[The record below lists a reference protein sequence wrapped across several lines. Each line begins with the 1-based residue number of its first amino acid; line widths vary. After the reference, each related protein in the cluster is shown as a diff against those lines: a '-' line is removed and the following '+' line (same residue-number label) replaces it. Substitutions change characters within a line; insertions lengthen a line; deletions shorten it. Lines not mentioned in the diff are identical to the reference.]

1 MKLMY
6 YRYFLLLMFFCM
18 TGNFIH
24 AQKKVPYFG
33 NINAI
38 NGYENEISGEN
49 IDYFSA
55 FPDHATRALLT
66 RTTDGE
72 KTIEW
77 ETAKVPQKNSGPYV
91 YFNWLVSHSSGSSG
105 GVRNFDLYIN
115 DQKALTL
122 STYPA
127 NQRPTWISKAAD
139 STAFVFNQ
147 TKMDGLK
154 DSYGIAYL
162 RVPVNKVTPGKPLRL
177 KLVGQAQNSR
187 DWFMTY
193 KFTFQEKMDANV
205 TPFILKDGKRL
216 ITLTTLHF
224 GPEEK
229 IIAKIDNKDSF
240 SFTMPDGIKTFD
252 IPVTLSQTG
261 GNIQLTVTSGK
272 KELLRKTI
280 QAGTIVPRTL
290 YFIHHSHTDVG
301 YSHLQAEVEKI
312 HTKNI
317 YDALK
322 MIDET
327 HNLPEEARFKWNVEA
342 LWDVENFMQKA
353 TPEDKKAFVKA
364 VKDGGI
370 GLSAMYGNILTGLS
384 QPEELFHYTEYAQ
397 KLEKEYGFKI
407 NSAMMSDVPG
417 FAWSLVPALTTSGV
431 KYFSSG
437 PNYLG
442 KTNPYLGDRVG
453 NFVKN
458 WGDKPVWWQ
467 SPSGKE
473 KILFWT
479 AGRGYSSWH
488 GIHPGAVFE
497 TGQKKIAE
505 YLDDLTRTN
514 YPYDIVQWRYNIV
527 SDNGPIDPSI
537 SKFVDEWNKKYTS
550 PKIVLSTNEKM
561 FEVFEKKYGDQ
572 LPVVKG
578 DISPHWEDGAMSTA
592 KEEGINR
599 NSGLKLQQLTTLYS
613 MLNPRLYNS
622 QRFYDAWRN
631 VILFHEHTWGAFNSI
646 TAPDLPF
653 VTDQWKVKRQ
663 FSLDGNSLTNQL
675 EKDLLQP
682 LTNPGSK
689 KIEVFNTSSWARS
702 GVVTIPATAEGNS
715 VQDARGNKIPLQKL
729 ENGTM
734 VFMAKNI
741 PALGSAV
748 YTIIKNKTLA
758 TTPFIVTN
766 NSISNGK
773 ITLTWDNKTGSI
785 THFTDNGTTN
795 YAGSYNNQGLNSY
808 WYVPGSDPNEAKS
821 NTDVQTKI
829 LEKGPVMV
837 KVLLTAEAPGANKLE
852 RIITLYNDSDE
863 ALLENIVDKKPVR
876 TKESVHFGFP
886 FNSGFKNITADAGY
900 GIMKYLTDQL
910 PGSNMDY
917 WYSRRWVDASSG
929 QKGIQWMMIETPLTE
944 AAEMIDERMLID
956 NSHKKWKDIG
966 TTGTT
971 NWFSYAMNNYWHTNY
986 KADQEGPVH
995 YRYALRPHDSFN
1007 SVENEKYAAAFTQP
1021 LIAIPV
1027 NEKAEIKGSLFHM
1040 KNDKIVVTSITP
1052 QDDQSFI
1059 IRLYNPDEK
1068 EQTTTFTWERL
1079 KPSKLIYNKT
1089 GKEISINDSISLNS
1103 MDVIEIKV
1111 IP

>member
-1 MKLMY
+1 MHN
-6 YRYFLLLMFFCM
+6 RYFLLLVSL
-18 TGNFIH
+18 FITNSLMY
-24 AQKKVPYFG
+24 AQKKVPFFG
-33 NINAI
+33 SIQSI
-38 NGYENEISGEN
+38 NGYATEISGEN

-66 RTTDGE
+66 RATDGA

-77 ETAKVPQKNSGPYV
+77 ETAPAPQKITAPYV
-91 YFNWLVSHSSGSSG
+91 YFSWLVSHSSGSSG
-105 GVRNFDLYIN
+105 GIRNFDLYIN
-115 DQKALTL
+115 NQKSLTL
-122 STYPA
+122 TTYPV
-127 NQRPTWISKAAD
+127 NQKPNWIAKAAD

-162 RVPVNKVTPGKPLRL
+162 RIPASKVTPGKPIRL
-177 KLVGQAQNSR
+177 KIVGQAQDSR

-193 KFTFQEKMDANV
+193 KFTFQEKMDAAS

-224 GPEEK
+224 GPEQK
-229 IIAKIDNKDSF
+229 ITATIDNKENF

-252 IPVTLSQTG
+252 IPVTLSSKG
-261 GNIQLTVTSGK
+261 GSVALTVTSGNK
-272 KELLRKTI
+272 QLLHKTI
-280 QAGTIVPRTL
+280 QAGPVVPRTL

-301 YSHLQAEVEKI
+301 YSHLQSEVEKI

-322 MIDET
+322 MIEET
-327 HNLPEEARFKWNVEA
+327 RNLPEEARFKWNVEA

-353 TPEDKKAFVKA
+353 TAEEKKSFVKA
-364 VKDGGI
+364 VKEGNI
-370 GLSAMYGNILTGLS
+370 GLSAMYANILTGLS

-397 KLEKEYGFKI
+397 KLEKEYGLNI
-407 NSAMMSDVPG
+407 TSAMMSDVPG
-417 FAWSLVPALTTSGV
+417 FAWSLVPALTSSGV

-458 WGDKPVWWQ
+458 WGDKPVWWE
-467 SPSGKE
+467 SPSGEE

-497 TGQKKIAE
+497 NGQKKIAE
-505 YLDDLTRTN
+505 YLEDLTKTN

-561 FEVFEKKYGDQ
+561 FEVFEKKYGDKI
-572 LPVVKG
+572 PVVKG

-592 KEEGINR
+592 KEEGLNR
-599 NSGLKLQQLTTLYS
+599 NSSLKLQQLTTLYS
-613 MLNPRLYNS
+613 MLNPGQYNNQS
-622 QRFYDAWRN
+622 FYEAWRN

-653 VTDQWKVKRQ
+653 ATDQWKVKKQ
-663 FSLDGNSLTNQL
+663 FSLDGSTLANKL
-675 EKDLLQP
+675 EADLLQP
-682 LTNPGSK
+682 LTDPASN
-689 KIEVFNTSSWARS
+689 IIAVYNTSSWVRDGLVILPVQAQ
-702 GVVTIPATAEGNS
+702 ANA
-715 VQDARGNKIPLQKL
+715 VQDFKGNKTPLQKL

-734 VFMAKNI
+734 AFIARNI
-741 PALGSAV
+741 PPLSSAT
-748 YTIIKNKTLA
+748 YTIIKDSSPKTSVFSI
-758 TTPFIVTN
+758 TDH
-766 NSISNGK
+766 SISNGK
-773 ITLTWDNKTGSI
+773 INLTWDNKTGSI
-785 THFTDNGTTN
+785 THFTDNNGTTN
-795 YAGSYNNQGLNSY
+795 YAGTFNNQGLNSY
-808 WYVPGSDPNEAKS
+808 WYVPGTNPQDSQS
-821 NTDVQTKI
+821 NTNVQVNV
-829 LEKGPVMV
+829 LENGPVLA
-837 KVLLTAEAPGANKLE
+837 KISLTSEAPGAHRLE
-852 RIITLYNDSDE
+852 KIITLISGSDE
-863 ALLENIVDKKPVR
+863 VTLENIINKKPIR

-886 FNSGFKNITADAGY
+886 FNKEFKNITADAGY
-900 GIMKYLTDQL
+900 GVMKYLTDQL

-917 WYSRRWVDASSG
+917 WYSRRWVDASFG
-929 QKGIQWMMIETPLTE
+929 QKGMQWMLLEAPLIE
-944 AAEMIDERMLID
+944 AAEMIDERLQID
-956 NSHKKWKDIG
+956 NSHKKWKDKG
-966 TTGTT
+966 TPDTT

-995 YRYALRPHDSFN
+995 YRYALRPHGTFN

-1027 NEKAEIKGSLFHM
+1027 NKKATVKGSLFHM
-1040 KNDKIVVTSITP
+1040 NNDKIVVTTITP
-1052 QDDQSFI
+1052 QEDHSFI

-1068 EQTTTFTWERL
+1068 EQSTTFIWEQL
-1079 KPSKLIYNKT
+1079 KPSKLIHLKT
-1089 GKEISINDSISLNS
+1089 EKTISINDTISLNG
-1103 MDVIEIKV
+1103 MDVIEIKA

>member
-1 MKLMY
+1 
-6 YRYFLLLMFFCM
+6 M
-18 TGNFIH
+18 TGNFVYS
-24 AQKKVPYFG
+24 QKTVPYFG
-33 NINAI
+33 KIQST
-38 NGYENEISGEN
+38 NGYEKEISGEN

-66 RTTDGE
+66 RTTDGA

-77 ETAKVPQKNSGPYV
+77 ETAPAPQKNSGQYI

-105 GVRNFDLYIN
+105 GIRHFDLYIN
-115 DQKALTL
+115 DQKAVTLT
-122 STYPA
+122 TYPG
-127 NQRPTWISKAAD
+127 NKYPDWISKAAD
-139 STAFVFNQ
+139 STAFVFHQ

-162 RVPVNKVTPGKPLRL
+162 RVPTHKVTPGKPLRL
-177 KLVGQAQNSR
+177 KLVGQAQDSR

-193 KFTFQEKMDANV
+193 KFTFQEKMDASP

-224 GPEEK
+224 GPEQK
-229 IIAKIDNKDSF
+229 ITAKINNKDSF

-252 IPVTLSQTG
+252 IPITLAQEG
-261 GNIQLTVTSGK
+261 GKVELSVTSGK
-272 KELLRKTI
+272 KEFLRKTI
-280 QAGTIVPRTL
+280 EAGAIVPRTL

-301 YSHLQAEVEKI
+301 YSHLQSEVERI
-312 HTKNI
+312 HTQNI

-322 MIDET
+322 MIEET
-327 HNLPEEARFKWNVEA
+327 QNLPEEARFKYNVEA
-342 LWDVENFMQKA
+342 LWDVENFMRKA
-353 TPEDKKAFVKA
+353 TPQDKQSFVKA
-364 VKDGGI
+364 VKEGGI

-384 QPEELFHYTEYAQ
+384 QPEELYHYTEYAK
-397 KLEKEYGFKI
+397 KLEKEYGLKI

-417 FAWSLVPALTTSGV
+417 FAWSLVPALTASGV

-488 GIHPGAVFE
+488 GIHPGGVFE
-497 TGQKKIAE
+497 NGQRKIAE

-572 LPVVKG
+572 LPIVKG

-599 NSGLKLQQLTTLYS
+599 NSSLKLQQLTTLYS
-613 MLNPRLYNS
+613 MLNPAQYNS
-622 QRFYDAWRN
+622 QSFYEAWRN

-653 VTDQWKVKRQ
+653 VKDQWQVKKQ
-663 FSLDGNSLTNQL
+663 FSTDGSSLANKL
-675 EKDLLQP
+675 EADLLKP
-682 LTNPGSK
+682 MTNLASK
-689 KIEVFNTSSWARS
+689 TIAVFNTSSWLRT
-702 GVVTIPATAEGNS
+702 GPVIIPGTTLGNA
-715 VQDARGNKIPLQKL
+715 VQDASGRTNPLQKL
-729 ENGTM
+729 EDGTM
-734 VFMAKNI
+734 VFIAKDI
-741 PALGSAV
+741 PPLGSAN
-748 YTIIKNKTLA
+748 YTIIKTKVSYA
-758 TTPFIVTN
+758 KSFSVTN

-773 ITLTWDNKTGSI
+773 VAVTWDNKTGSI
-785 THFTDNGTTN
+785 TQFTDNNNIN
-795 YAGSYNNQGLNSY
+795 YAGSFNNQGLNSY
-808 WYVPGSDPNEAKS
+808 WYVPGSDPKEAQS
-821 NTDVQTKI
+821 NMNVQVKV
-829 LEKGPVMV
+829 LENGPVMS
-837 KVLLTAEAPGANKLE
+837 KISLISEAPGANKLE
-852 RIITLYNDSDE
+852 RILTLFADRDE
-863 ALLENIVDKKPVR
+863 VGLENIVDKKPVR
-876 TKESVHFGFP
+876 TKEAVHFGFP
-886 FNSGFKNITADAGY
+886 FNAGFKNITVDAGY
-900 GIMKYLTDQL
+900 GIMRYLTDQL

-917 WYSRRWVDASSG
+917 WYSRRWVDASFG
-929 QKGIQWMMIETPLTE
+929 QKGMQWMVLEAPLIE
-944 AAEMIDERMLID
+944 ANEMIDERMVID
-956 NSHKKWKDIG
+956 NSHKKWKDKG
-966 TTGTT
+966 TPGTT

-986 KADQEGPVH
+986 KADQEGPAH
-995 YRYALRPHDSFN
+995 YRYALRPHGSFD

-1027 NEKAEIKGSLFHM
+1027 DEKSKISGSLF
-1040 KNDKIVVTSITP
+1040 KVGNDKIVVTSVTP
-1052 QDDQSFI
+1052 QEDHSFI
-1059 IRLYNPDEK
+1059 IRLYNPDEQ
-1068 EQTTTFTWERL
+1068 EQTTTFAWEKL
-1079 KPSKLIYNKT
+1079 KPSQLIDVKTSKTIAPNEKLSLSGMDVSEIKLI
-1089 GKEISINDSISLNS
+1089 
-1103 MDVIEIKV
+1103 
-1111 IP
+1111 P

>member
-1 MKLMY
+1 MY
-6 YRYFLLLMFFCM
+6 
-18 TGNFIH
+18 
-24 AQKKVPYFG
+24 AQKNVPFLG
-33 NINAI
+33 NIKSI
-38 NGYENEISGEN
+38 NGYATEISGEN

-66 RTTDGE
+66 RTTDGT

-77 ETAKVPQKNSGPYV
+77 ETVPAPQKITAPYV

-115 DQKALTL
+115 DQKSLTL
-122 STYPA
+122 TTYPA
-127 NQRPTWISKAAD
+127 NQKPNWIAKAAD

-147 TKMDGLK
+147 TKTDGLK

-162 RVPVNKVTPGKPLRL
+162 RVPASKVTPGKPIRL
-177 KLVGQAQNSR
+177 KIVGQAQNSR

-193 KFTFQEKMDANV
+193 KFTFQEKMDAAS

-224 GPEEK
+224 GPEQK
-229 IIAKIDNKDSF
+229 ITATIDNKENF

-252 IPVTLSQTG
+252 IPVTLSSKG
-261 GNIQLTVTSGK
+261 GSVALTVTSGNK
-272 KELLRKTI
+272 QLLHKTI
-280 QAGTIVPRTL
+280 QAGPVVPRTL

-301 YSHLQAEVEKI
+301 YSHLQSEVEKI

-322 MIDET
+322 MIEET
-327 HNLPEEARFKWNVEA
+327 RNLPEEARFKWNVEA

-353 TPEDKKAFVKA
+353 TAEEKKSFVKA
-364 VKDGGI
+364 VKEGNI

-397 KLEKEYGFKI
+397 KLKKEYGLNI

-417 FAWSLVPALTTSGV
+417 FAWSLVPALTSSGL

-453 NFVKN
+453 HFVKN
-458 WGDKPVWWQ
+458 WGDKPVWWE

-497 TGQKKIAE
+497 NGQKKIAE
-505 YLDDLTRTN
+505 YLEDLTKTN

-561 FEVFEKKYGDQ
+561 FEVFEEKYGDKI
-572 LPVVKG
+572 PVVKG

-592 KEEGINR
+592 KEEGLNR
-599 NSGLKLQQLTTLYS
+599 NSSLKLQQLTTLYS
-613 MLNPRLYNS
+613 MLNPGQYNS
-622 QRFYDAWRN
+622 QSFYEAWRN

-653 VTDQWKVKRQ
+653 VADQWKVKKQ
-663 FSLDGNSLTNQL
+663 FSLDGNTLANKL
-675 EKDLLQP
+675 EADLLQP
-682 LTNPGSK
+682 LTDPASN
-689 KIEVFNTSSWARS
+689 IIAVYNTSSWVRD
-702 GVVTIPATAEGNS
+702 GLVILP
-715 VQDARGNKIPLQKL
+715 VQAQANALQDLKGNKTPLQKL

-734 VFMAKNI
+734 AFIARNI
-741 PALGSAV
+741 PPLGSAT
-748 YTIIKNKTLA
+748 YTLIKDSSPKTSA
-758 TTPFIVTN
+758 FSITDH
-766 NSISNGK
+766 SISNGK
-773 ITLTWDNKTGSI
+773 INLTWDNKTGSI
-785 THFTDNGTTN
+785 THFTDNNSTTN
-795 YAGSYNNQGLNSY
+795 YAGTFNNQGLNSY
-808 WYVPGSDPNEAKS
+808 WYVPGTNPQDAQT
-821 NTDVQTKI
+821 NTNVQ
-829 LEKGPVMV
+829 V
-837 KVLLTAEAPGANKLE
+837 KVLENGPVLARISLTSEAPRANRLE
-852 RIITLYNDSDE
+852 KIITLISGSDE
-863 ALLENIVDKKPVR
+863 VTLENIIDKKPIR

-886 FNSGFKNITADAGY
+886 FNSEFKNITVDAGY
-900 GIMKYLTDQL
+900 GVMKYLTDQL

-917 WYSRRWVDASSG
+917 WYSRRWVDASFG
-929 QKGIQWMMIETPLTE
+929 QKGMQWMLLEAPLIE
-944 AAEMIDERMLID
+944 AAEMIDERMQID
-956 NSHKKWKDIG
+956 NSHKKWKDKGTPG
-966 TTGTT
+966 TTK
-971 NWFSYAMNNYWHTNY
+971 WFSYAMNNYWHTNY

-995 YRYALRPHDSFN
+995 YRYALRPHGAFN

-1021 LIAIPV
+1021 LVAIPV
-1027 NEKAEIKGSLFHM
+1027 DKKATAKGSLFHM
-1040 KNDKIVVTSITP
+1040 SNDKIVVTTITP
-1052 QDDQSFI
+1052 QEDHSFI

-1068 EQTTTFTWERL
+1068 EQSTTFIWEQL
-1079 KPSKLIYNKT
+1079 KPSKLIYLKT
-1089 GKEISINDSISLNS
+1089 ENTISINDTISLNA
-1103 MDVIEIKV
+1103 MDLIEIKV
-1111 IP
+1111 IL

>member
-1 MKLMY
+1 MHNRY
-6 YRYFLLLMFFCM
+6 YLLLMFFLI
-18 TGNFIH
+18 TGNFIS
-24 AQKKVPYFG
+24 AQKNVPFFG
-33 NINAI
+33 NIQAT
-38 NGYENEISGEN
+38 NGYAREISGEN

-55 FPDHATRALLT
+55 FPDHARSALLT
-66 RTTDGE
+66 RTTDGA

-77 ETAKVPQKNSGPYV
+77 ETDPTPAKITGPYV
-91 YFNWLVSHSSGSSG
+91 YFSWLVSHSSGSSS
-105 GVRNFDLYIN
+105 GVRKFDLYIDN
-115 DQKALTL
+115 QKALTL
-122 STYPA
+122 TTYPA
-127 NQRPTWISKAAD
+127 NQHPDWIVKAAD

-162 RVPVNKVTPGKPLRL
+162 RIPANKVTRGKPLRL
-177 KLVGQAQNSR
+177 KIIGQAQDSR

-193 KFTFQEKMDANV
+193 KFTFEEKMDAQP

-224 GPEEK
+224 GPDQK
-229 IIAKIDNKDSF
+229 ITAKINNKDTF
-240 SFTMPDGIKTFD
+240 SFVMPDGIKTFD
-252 IPVTLSQTG
+252 IPIELSSKG
-261 GNIQLTVTSGK
+261 GNVQLTVSSGK
-272 KELLRKTI
+272 KELLQKNI
-280 QAGTIVPRTL
+280 QAGNVIQRTL
-290 YFIHHSHTDVG
+290 YFVHHSHTDVG

-312 HTKNI
+312 HTQNI

-322 MIDET
+322 MIEET
-327 HNLPEEARFKWNVEA
+327 KNLPEEARFKWNVEA

-353 TPEDKKAFVKA
+353 SPDDKKVFIKA
-364 VKDGGI
+364 VKDGNI

-397 KLEKEYGFKI
+397 KLEKEYGIRI

-417 FAWSLVPALTTSGV
+417 FAWSLVPALTSSGV

-442 KTNPYLGDRVG
+442 KTHPYLGDRVG

-497 TGQKKIAE
+497 TGQRKIAE
-505 YLDDLTRTN
+505 YLDDLTKNN
-514 YPYDIVQWRYNIV
+514 YPYDMVQWRYNIV

-537 SKFVDEWNKKYTS
+537 SKFVDEWNKKYLS
-550 PKIVLSTNEKM
+550 PKIILSINEKM
-561 FEVFEKKYGDQ
+561 FEEFEKKYGSQ
-572 LPVVKG
+572 IPVVKG

-599 NSGLKLQQLTTLYS
+599 NSSLKLQQLTTLYA
-613 MLNPRLYNS
+613 MLNPSLYNS
-622 QRFYDAWRN
+622 QSFYEAWRN

-653 VTDQWKVKRQ
+653 VTDQWQVKKQ
-663 FSLDGNSLTNQL
+663 FSLDGSSLANKL
-675 EKDLLQP
+675 EAELLQP
-682 LTNPGSK
+682 LTDPASST
-689 KIEVFNTSSWARS
+689 ITVFNTSSWSRS
-702 GVVTIPATAEGNS
+702 GAVIIPATMQANS
-715 VQDARGNKIPLQKL
+715 IQDASGKKIPLQKL

-734 VFMAKNI
+734 AFIASNI
-741 PALGSAV
+741 PPLGSAT
-748 YTIIKNKTLA
+748 YTVIKNKISA
-758 TTPFIVTN
+758 NSPFSITN
-766 NSISNGK
+766 HSISNGK
-773 ITLTWDNKTGSI
+773 VTLIWDNKTGSI
-785 THFTDNGTTN
+785 THFTNNGTTN
-795 YAGSYNNQGLNSY
+795 YAGSFKNQGLNSY
-808 WYVPGSDPNEAKS
+808 WYVPGSDPKETLS
-821 NTDVQTKI
+821 NSDIQMKI
-829 LEKGPVMV
+829 LENGPVMA
-837 KVLLTAEAPGANKLE
+837 KISLISEASGANKLE
-852 RIITLYNDSDE
+852 RIITLIAGSDE
-863 ALLENIVDKKPVR
+863 VMLENIIDKKPVR

-886 FNSGFKNITADAGY
+886 FNTEFKNITIDAGY

-917 WYSRRWVDASSG
+917 WYSRRWVDASFG
-929 QKGIQWMMIETPLTE
+929 QKGMQWMLLEAPLIE
-944 AAEMIDERMLID
+944 AGEMIDERMVID
-956 NSHKKWKDIG
+956 NSHKKWKDKGIPD
-966 TTGTT
+966 TT

-995 YRYALRPHDSFN
+995 YHYVLRPHDTFN
-1007 SVENEKYAAAFTQP
+1007 PVENEKHATSFTQP
-1021 LIAIPV
+1021 LIAISV
-1027 NEKAEIKGSLFHM
+1027 NGNLSPYESLFRM
-1040 KNDKIVVTSITP
+1040 GNDKIVVTSITP
-1052 QDDQSFI
+1052 QEDKSFL

-1068 EQTTTFTWERL
+1068 EQTTKLIWNRL
-1079 KPSKLIYNKT
+1079 KPLKVIYLKT
-1089 GKEISINDSISLNS
+1089 GKELSPDESFSLAG
-1103 MDVIEIKV
+1103 MDIIEIKA

>member
-1 MKLMY
+1 MY
-6 YRYFLLLMFFCM
+6 KYFLLLMSFLM
-18 TGNFIH
+18 TGNFVYS
-24 AQKKVPYFG
+24 QKKVPYFG
-33 NINAI
+33 NIQST
-38 NGYENEISGEN
+38 NGYEKEISGEN

-66 RTTDGE
+66 RTTDGA
-72 KTIEW
+72 KAIEW
-77 ETAKVPQKNSGPYV
+77 ETAPVPQKGNKQYV

-105 GVRNFDLYIN
+105 GIRHFDLYIN

-122 STYPA
+122 TTYPG
-127 NQRPTWISKAAD
+127 NKHPDWISKAAD

-162 RVPVNKVTPGKPLRL
+162 RVPANKVTPGKPLRL
-177 KLVGQAQNSR
+177 KLVGQAQDSR

-193 KFTFQEKMDANV
+193 KFTFQEKMDASS

-224 GPEEK
+224 GPEQK
-229 IIAKIDNKDSF
+229 ITVKINNKNSF

-252 IPVTLSQTG
+252 LPVDLAPEGGSVQLS
-261 GNIQLTVTSGK
+261 VTSGN

-280 QAGTIVPRTL
+280 EAGAIVPRTL

-301 YSHLQAEVEKI
+301 YSHLQSEVERI
-312 HTKNI
+312 HTQNI
-317 YDALK
+317 YDALE
-322 MIDET
+322 MIEKT
-327 HNLPEEARFKWNVEA
+327 RNLPEEARFKYNVEA
-342 LWDVENFMQKA
+342 LWDVENFMRKA
-353 TPEDKKAFVKA
+353 TPQDKQLFVKA
-364 VKDGGI
+364 VKEGDI

-384 QPEELFHYTEYAQ
+384 QPEELYHYTEYAK
-397 KLEKEYGFKI
+397 KLEKEYGLKI

-417 FAWSLVPALTTSGV
+417 FAWSLVPALTASGV

-488 GIHPGAVFE
+488 GIHPGGVFE
-497 TGQKKIAE
+497 NGQRKIAE
-505 YLDDLTRTN
+505 YLDDLTKTN
-514 YPYDIVQWRYNIV
+514 YPYDMVQWRYNIV

-537 SKFVDEWNKKYTS
+537 SKFVDEWNKKYIS

-572 LPVVKG
+572 LPIVKG

-592 KEEGINR
+592 REEGINR
-599 NSGLKLQQLTTLYS
+599 NSSLKLQQLTTLYS
-613 MLNPRLYNS
+613 MLNPTQYNS
-622 QRFYDAWRN
+622 QSFYEAWRN

-653 VTDQWKVKRQ
+653 VKDQWQVKKQ
-663 FSLDGNSLTNQL
+663 FSTDGSSLTNKL
-675 EKDLLQP
+675 EADLLKP
-682 LTNPGSK
+682 ITNPASK
-689 KIEVFNTSSWARS
+689 TIAVFNTSSWLRS
-702 GVVTIPATAEGNS
+702 GAVIIPGTSLGNA
-715 VQDARGNKIPLQKL
+715 VQDASGHTAPLQKL
-729 ENGTM
+729 QDGTM
-734 VFMAKNI
+734 VFIAKDV
-741 PALGSAV
+741 PPLGSAN
-748 YTIIKNKTLA
+748 YIIIKAKVSSA
-758 TTPFIVTN
+758 KPFSVTN

-773 ITLTWDNKTGSI
+773 VAVTWDHKTGSI
-785 THFTDNGTTN
+785 TQFTDNNNIN
-795 YAGSYNNQGLNSY
+795 YAGIFNNQGLNSY
-808 WYVPGSDPNEAKS
+808 WYVPGSDPKEAQS
-821 NTDVQTKI
+821 NMNVQIKV
-829 LEKGPVMV
+829 LENGPVMS
-837 KVLLTAEAPGANKLE
+837 KISLISEAPGANKLE
-852 RIITLYNDSDE
+852 RILTLFADSDE
-863 ALLENIVDKKPVR
+863 VGLENIVDKKPIR

-886 FNSGFKNITADAGY
+886 FNAEFKNITVDAGY
-900 GIMKYLTDQL
+900 GIMRYLTDQL

-917 WYSRRWVDASSG
+917 WYSRRWVDASFG
-929 QKGIQWMMIETPLTE
+929 QKGMQWMVLEAPLIEAT
-944 AAEMIDERMLID
+944 EMIDERMVID
-956 NSHKKWKDIG
+956 NSHKKWKDKG
-966 TTGTT
+966 APGTT

-995 YRYALRPHDSFN
+995 YRYALRPHGSFDS
-1007 SVENEKYAAAFTQP
+1007 VDNEKYASAFTQP
-1021 LIAIPV
+1021 LIAV
-1027 NEKAEIKGSLFHM
+1027 SVDEKFKVGGSLF
-1040 KNDKIVVTSITP
+1040 KVGNDKIVVTTVTP
-1052 QDDQSFI
+1052 QEDHSFI
-1059 IRLYNPDEK
+1059 IRLYNPDER
-1068 EQTTTFTWERL
+1068 EQTTTFAWEKL
-1079 KPSKLIYNKT
+1079 KPSQLIDVKT
-1089 GKEISINDSISLNS
+1089 GKTITPDEKLSLS
-1103 MDVIEIKV
+1103 GMDVIEIKL

>member
-1 MKLMY
+1 MKSMY
-6 YRYFLLLMFFCM
+6 NKYFLLLISFLM
-18 TGNFIH
+18 TGSFIH
-24 AQKKVPYFG
+24 AQKKVPFFG
-33 NINAI
+33 NIQAT
-38 NGYENEISGEN
+38 NGYTNEISGEN

-66 RTTDGE
+66 RTTDGA
-72 KTIEW
+72 KIIEW
-77 ETAKVPQKNSGPYV
+77 ETAPAPQEKGSYV

-105 GVRNFDLYIN
+105 GIRNFDLYIN

-122 STYPA
+122 TTYPA
-127 NQRPTWISKAAD
+127 NQRPDWVAKATD
-139 STAFVFNQ
+139 STAFVFHQ

-162 RVPVNKVTPGKPLRL
+162 RVPSNKVTPGKPLRL

-193 KFTFQEKMDANV
+193 KFTFQEKIDANP

-224 GPEEK
+224 GSEQK
-229 IIAKIDNKDSF
+229 ITAKIDNKDTF
-240 SFTMPDGIKTFD
+240 SFVMPDGIKTFD
-252 IPVTLSQTG
+252 IPVTLNPEG
-261 GNIQLTVTSGK
+261 GKVQLTVTSGK

-280 QAGTIVPRTL
+280 QAGAIVPRTL

-322 MIDET
+322 MIEET
-327 HNLPEEARFKWNVEA
+327 KNLPEEARFKYNVEA

-353 TPEDKKAFVKA
+353 TPEDKKSFVKA
-364 VKDGGI
+364 VKEGNI

-384 QPEELFHYTEYAQ
+384 EPEELFHYTEYAQ

-407 NSAMMSDVPG
+407 NNAMMSDVPG
-417 FAWSLVPALTTSGV
+417 FAWSLVTALSSSGV

-473 KILFWT
+473 KVLFWT

-488 GIHPGAVFE
+488 GIHPGGVFE
-497 TGQKKIAE
+497 NGQKKIAE
-505 YLDDLTRTN
+505 YLDDLTKTS
-514 YPYDIVQWRYNIV
+514 YPYDMVQWRYNIV
-527 SDNGPIDPSI
+527 SDNGPIDPTI

-572 LPVVKG
+572 IPVVKG

-599 NSGLKLQQLTTLYS
+599 NSSLKLQQLTTLYS
-613 MLNPRLYNS
+613 MLNPGKYNS
-622 QRFYDAWRN
+622 QNFYEAWRN
-631 VILFHEHTWGAFNSI
+631 IILFHEHTWGAFNSI

-653 VTDQWKVKRQ
+653 VKDQWQVKKQ
-663 FSLDGNSLTNQL
+663 FSLDGSSMTNKLQT
-675 EKDLLQP
+675 ELLQP
-682 LTNPGSK
+682 LTDPTSK
-689 KIEVFNTSSWARS
+689 SIAVFNTSSWVRS
-702 GVVTIPATAEGNS
+702 GTVIIPATLQGNT
-715 VQDARGNKIPLQKL
+715 VQDAAGHKIPLQKL

-734 VFMAKNI
+734 AFIAKNV
-741 PALGSAV
+741 PALGSV
-748 YTIIKNKTLA
+748 SYTIIKSTPPKTN
-758 TTPFIVTN
+758 PFSITD

-773 ITLTWDNKTGSI
+773 VTLTWDHKTGSI
-785 THFTDNGTTN
+785 TQFTDKSTTN
-795 YAGSYNNQGLNSY
+795 YAGSFNNQGLNSY
-808 WYVPGSDPNEAKS
+808 WYVPGSDPKEALS
-821 NTDVQTKI
+821 NAPVQVKI
-829 LEKGPVMV
+829 LENGPVMA
-837 KVLLTAEAPGANKLE
+837 KISLTSEAPGANKLE
-852 RIITLYNDSDE
+852 KIITLFADNGE
-863 ALLENIVDKKPVR
+863 VALENIIDKKPVR
-876 TKESVHFGFP
+876 SKESVHFGFP
-886 FNSGFKNITADAGY
+886 FNATFKNITVDAGY
-900 GIMKYLTDQL
+900 GVMKYLTDQL

-917 WYSRRWVDASSG
+917 WYSRRWVDASYG
-929 QKGIQWMMIETPLTE
+929 QQGMQWMLLEAPLIE
-944 AAEMIDERMLID
+944 ASEMIDERMVID
-956 NSHKKWKDIG
+956 NSHKKWKDKG
-966 TTGTT
+966 APGAT

-995 YRYALRPHDSFN
+995 YQYALRPHGAFN
-1007 SVENEKYAAAFTQP
+1007 AVENEKYAAAFTQP
-1021 LIAIPV
+1021 LIAIPMQ
-1027 NEKAEIKGSLFHM
+1027 EKSFIGGSLFQVG
-1040 KNDKIVVTSITP
+1040 NDKIVVTSITP
-1052 QDDQSFI
+1052 QEDHSFL

-1068 EQTTTFTWERL
+1068 EQTTRFTWDKL
-1079 KPSKLIYNKT
+1079 KPSKLIDPKT
-1089 GKEISINDSISLNS
+1089 GKEFSNNETFSLSS
-1103 MDVIEIKV
+1103 MDVIEIKL

>member
-1 MKLMY
+1 MKSMY
-6 YRYFLLLMFFCM
+6 NQYFLLLMSFLM
-18 TGNFIH
+18 TGNFVYS
-24 AQKKVPYFG
+24 QKTVPYFG
-33 NINAI
+33 NIQSI
-38 NGYENEISGEN
+38 NGYEKEISGEN

-66 RTTDGE
+66 RTTDGA

-77 ETAKVPQKNSGPYV
+77 ETAPTPQKNAGEYV

-105 GVRNFDLYIN
+105 GIRHFDLYIN
-115 DQKALTL
+115 DQKAVTLT
-122 STYPA
+122 TYPG
-127 NQRPTWISKAAD
+127 NKYPDWISKAAD
-139 STAFVFNQ
+139 STAFVFHQ

-162 RVPVNKVTPGKPLRL
+162 RVPANKVTSGKPLRL
-177 KLVGQAQNSR
+177 KLVGQAQDSR

-193 KFTFQEKMDANV
+193 KFTFQEKMDASP

-224 GPEEK
+224 GPEQK
-229 IIAKIDNKDSF
+229 IIAKINNKDSF
-240 SFTMPDGIKTFD
+240 TFVMPDGIKTFD
-252 IPVTLSQTG
+252 IPVTLAQEG
-261 GNIQLTVTSGK
+261 GNVQLTVTSGK

-280 QAGTIVPRTL
+280 EAGAIVPRTL

-301 YSHLQAEVEKI
+301 YSHLQSEVERI
-312 HTKNI
+312 HTQNI

-322 MIDET
+322 MIEET
-327 HNLPEEARFKWNVEA
+327 RNLPEEARFKYNVEA
-342 LWDVENFMQKA
+342 LWDVENFMRKA
-353 TPEDKKAFVKA
+353 TPEDKQSFAKA
-364 VKDGGI
+364 VKEGNI
-370 GLSAMYGNILTGLS
+370 GLSAIYGNILTGLS
-384 QPEELFHYTEYAQ
+384 QPEELYHYTEYAQ
-397 KLEKEYGFKI
+397 KLEKEYGIKI

-417 FAWSLVPALTTSGV
+417 FAWSLVPALTSSGV

-488 GIHPGAVFE
+488 GIHPGGVFE
-497 TGQKKIAE
+497 NGQRKIAE
-505 YLDDLTRTN
+505 YLDDLTKTN
-514 YPYDIVQWRYNIV
+514 YPYDMVQWRYNIV

-561 FEVFEKKYGDQ
+561 FEIFEKKYGEQ
-572 LPVVKG
+572 LPIVKA

-599 NSGLKLQQLTTLYS
+599 NSSLKLQQLTTLYS
-613 MLNPRLYNS
+613 MLNPAQYNS
-622 QRFYDAWRN
+622 QSFYEAWRN

-653 VTDQWKVKRQ
+653 VKDQWQVKKQ
-663 FSLDGNSLTNQL
+663 FSLDGNSLANQL
-675 EKDLLQP
+675 ETELLQP
-682 LTNPGSK
+682 MTKPASK
-689 KIEVFNTSSWARS
+689 TIAVFNTSSWLRS
-702 GVVTIPATAEGNS
+702 GPVIIPGTTLGNA
-715 VQDARGNKIPLQKL
+715 VQDVTGHKIPLQKL

-734 VFMAKNI
+734 VFIAKDV
-741 PALGSAV
+741 PPLGSAN
-748 YTIIKNKTLA
+748 YTIVKTNISP
-758 TTPFIVTN
+758 TKPFSVTN

-773 ITLTWDNKTGSI
+773 ITLAWDNKTGSI
-785 THFTDNGTTN
+785 THFTDNSNVN
-795 YAGSYNNQGLNSY
+795 YAGSFNNQGLNSY
-808 WYVPGSDPNEAKS
+808 WYVPGSDPKEAQS
-821 NTDVQTKI
+821 NTSVQVKV
-829 LEKGPVMV
+829 LENGPVMT
-837 KVLLTAEAPGANKLE
+837 KISLTSEAPGANKLE
-852 RIITLYNDSDE
+852 RILTLFADSDE
-863 ALLENIVDKKPVR
+863 VGLENIVDKKPIR

-886 FNSGFKNITADAGY
+886 FNAEFKDITVDAGY

-917 WYSRRWVDASSG
+917 WYSRRWVDASFG
-929 QKGIQWMMIETPLTE
+929 KNGMQWMVLEAPLIE
-944 AAEMIDERMLID
+944 ASEMIDERMVID
-956 NSHKKWKDIG
+956 NSHKRWKDKG
-966 TTGTT
+966 TPGTT

-995 YRYALRPHDSFN
+995 YNYALRPHGSFN

-1027 NEKAEIKGSLFHM
+1027 DAKSTIGGSLFQIS
-1040 KNDKIVVTSITP
+1040 NDKIVVTSVTP
-1052 QDDQSFI
+1052 QEDHSFL

-1068 EQTTTFTWERL
+1068 EQQATFIWEKL
-1079 KPSKLIYNKT
+1079 KPSKLIYSKMDKVLLPNEK
-1089 GKEISINDSISLNS
+1089 ISLS
-1103 MDVIEIKV
+1103 GMDVIEIK
-1111 IP
+1111 IIL